1 MARGPGLTER
11 LKTASQRGEGSSA
24 CRLPPAKDPAMARG
38 SLRRWVWRFFLGA
51 LILAAASLGA
61 AGGLVAAYLKDLP
74 AVETLEEYRPS
85 LVTTLYGDDDQ
96 PFASLFE
103 QRRILVPLAQVPAH
117 LKQALLAVEDAQFYQ
132 HRGINPWA
140 ILRASWSNLRALHT
154 VEGASTITQQLA
166 RVLFLTPERSLAR
179 KIKEALLALQ
189 IERRYPKDT
198 ILELYINQIYLGH
211 GAYGFEA
218 AAQTYF
224 AKSVGG
230 LSLAEAAMLAGLP
243 SGPTKYS
250 PILDPDRARRRRDHV
265 LSRMVRVGYLTEAQA
280 AAAAREPMEGPRFA
294 RAPHGAP
301 YFVEYVRQ
309 QLEDQYGT
317 FAVYHGGLKVYTTLN
332 LHHQRAAEDAVIVG
346 LREIDKTRGYRR
358 SAAPAADRAHP
369 AHLNLRVGDI
379 VSGTVTR
386 LRPKALEVQVGRYR
400 GEIPFERL
408 AWTRLKDPAEAFTE
422 RMPVKVK
429 VLAVDEQRRAAQF
442 DLEQD
447 PAMDGAFLALD
458 PRTGGIK
465 AMVGGYSFERSKFNR
480 ALQAKRQ
487 PGSAFKPF
495 VYGAAFEQG
504 LTPATLLEDAPITFR
519 FRVNGELVGW
529 SPENYDHKYGG
540 PTTLRRGLERSI
552 NVMAV
557 RLIQKVG
564 ADPVIDFAH
573 RAGIAS
579 DLRREF
585 ALALGASEVTLLEM
599 VSAFGAFAAGGMR
612 YEPYAIRRVADHQ
625 GRTLDE
631 FQAEGKQVLRPDVAF
646 VLTNVLRGV
655 VERGTGAR
663 LRALNRPLAGKTG
676 TTSEATDVWFVGYTP
691 SLVAG
696 VWVGYDVKRSLGSHD
711 TSATLAV
718 PLWLR
723 FGQRAF
729 RDTPPEDFQP
739 PEGVVMVPVNPV
751 NGHPAS
757 PGDRTAIREYFI
769 QGTEPRAAAAGRP
782 ATGAAAEA
790 SPPPAAVPTNP
801 PHPAN

>member
-1 MARGPGLTER
+1 MT
-11 LKTASQRGEGSSA
+11 GET
-24 CRLPPAKDPAMARG
+24 M
-38 SLRRWVWRFFLGA
+38 RRWVVRLGLAA
-51 LILAAASLGA
+51 LVLAAALAGA
-61 AGGLVAAYLKDLP
+61 VGGLVAAYLSDLP
-74 AVETLEEYRPS
+74 ALETLEEYRPS

-103 QRRILVPLAQVPAH
+103 QRRILLPLAQVPAP
-117 LKQALLAVEDAQFYQ
+117 LKQALLAAEDAHFHQ

-140 ILRASWSNLRALHT
+140 ILRAFWANLRALHT
-154 VEGASTITQQLA
+154 VEGGSTITQQLA
-166 RVLFLTPERSLAR
+166 RVLFLTPERSLSR
-179 KIKEALLALQ
+179 KIKEALLAVQ
-189 IERRYPKDT
+189 IERRYGKDK
-198 ILELYINQIYLGH
+198 ILELYMNQIYLGN

-224 AKSVGG
+224 SKSVRDLTLG
-230 LSLAEAAMLAGLP
+230 EAAMLAGLP

-250 PILDPDRARRRRDHV
+250 PIVDPERARRRRDHV
-265 LSRMVRVGYLTEAQA
+265 LSRMVRVGFITPAQA
-280 AAAAREPMEGPRFA
+280 AAAAREPLDGPRFA
-294 RAPHGAP
+294 RGAQVAP

-309 QLEDQYGT
+309 QIEDRYGT

-332 LHHQRAAEDAVIVG
+332 PRLQRAAEDAVVGG
-346 LREIDKTRGYRR
+346 LRDIDKTRGLRR
-358 SAAPAADRAHP
+358 TAAPAAERPQP
-369 AHLNLRVGDI
+369 AYLSLKVGDI
-379 VSGTVTR
+379 VPGTVAR
-386 LRPKALEVQVGRYR
+386 VRPGAIEVRVGRYR
-400 GEIPFERL
+400 GEVPFARMG
-408 AWTRLKDPAEAFTE
+408 WTRLKNPAEAFGEGMT
-422 RMPVKVK
+422 VKVR
-429 VLAVDEQRRAAQF
+429 VVAVDEPRRAAQF
-442 DLEQD
+442 ELEQD
-447 PAMDGAFLALD
+447 PAMEGAFLALD
-458 PRTGGIK
+458 PRTGGIR

-519 FRVNGELVGW
+519 FRVNGALVEW

-564 ADPVIDFAH
+564 VDPVIEFAH
-573 RAGIAS
+573 KAGIES

-599 VSAFGAFAAGGMR
+599 VSAYGVFAAGGMR

-625 GRTLDE
+625 NRTLDE
-631 FQAEGKQVLRPDVAF
+631 FQPEGKPVLPPDVAF
-646 VLTNVLRGV
+646 VLTNVLKGV
-655 VERGTGAR
+655 VERGTGAK
-663 LRALNRPLAGKTG
+663 LRSLNRPLAGKTG

-696 VWVGYDVKRSLGSHD
+696 VWVGYDAKRSLGSHD

-723 FGQRAF
+723 FGQEAF
-729 RDTPPEDFQP
+729 QGVPQEEFQP
-739 PEGVVMVPVNPV
+739 PEGVVMVSVNPRT
-751 NGHPAS
+751 GHPAGA
-757 PGDRTAIREYFI
+757 GDQAAIHEYFI
-769 QGTEPRAAAAGRP
+769 PGTEPRAPAARP
-782 ATGAAAEA
+782 PAIGAAAEA
-790 SPPPAAVPTNP
+790 APAPAPPSPIQPTN
-801 PHPAN
+801 

>member
-1 MARGPGLTER
+1 M
-11 LKTASQRGEGSSA
+11 
-24 CRLPPAKDPAMARG
+24 
-38 SLRRWVWRFFLGA
+38 RRWMVRLGLGA
-51 LILAAASLGA
+51 LVLAAALAGA
-61 AGGLVAAYLKDLP
+61 AGGLLAAYLRDLP
-74 AVETLEEYRPS
+74 ALETLEEYRPS

-103 QRRILVPLAQVPAH
+103 QRRILLPLAQVPAP
-117 LKQALLAVEDAQFYQ
+117 LKQALLAAEDAHFYQ

-140 ILRASWSNLRALHT
+140 ILRAFWANLRALHT
-154 VEGASTITQQLA
+154 VEGGSTITQQLA
-166 RVLFLTPERSLAR
+166 RVLFLTPERSLPR
-179 KIKEALLALQ
+179 KIKEALLAVQ
-189 IERRYPKDT
+189 IERRYSKDK
-198 ILELYINQIYLGH
+198 ILELYMNQIYLGN

-224 AKSVGG
+224 SKSVRDLTLG
-230 LSLAEAAMLAGLP
+230 EAAMLAGLP

-250 PILDPDRARRRRDHV
+250 PILDPERARRRRDHV
-265 LSRMVRVGYLTEAQA
+265 LSRMLRVGFITPAQA
-280 AAAAREPMEGPRFA
+280 AAAAREPLDGPRFA
-294 RAPHGAP
+294 RGAQAAP

-309 QLEDQYGT
+309 QIEERYGT

-332 LHHQRAAEDAVIVG
+332 PRLQRAAEDAVIGG
-346 LREIDKTRGYRR
+346 LRDIDKTRGLRR
-358 SAAPAADRAHP
+358 GAAPAAQRPQP
-369 AHLNLRVGDI
+369 AYLSLKVGDI
-379 VSGTVTR
+379 VPGTVAR
-386 LRPKALEVQVGRYR
+386 VGPAAIEVQVGRYR
-400 GEIPFERL
+400 GEVPFARMG
-408 AWTRLKDPAEAFTE
+408 WTRLKNPAQAFAE
-422 RMPVKVK
+422 GMPVKVR
-429 VLAVDEQRRAAQF
+429 VVAVDEPRRAAHF

-447 PAMDGAFLALD
+447 PAMEGAFLALD

-495 VYGAAFEQG
+495 VYGAAFENG
-504 LTPATLLEDAPITFR
+504 FTPISILEDAPITFR
-519 FRVNGELVGW
+519 FRVNGELVEW
-529 SPENYDHKYGG
+529 SPENYDHKYHG
-540 PTTLRRGLERSI
+540 PTTLRRGLENSV

-564 ADPVIDFAH
+564 ADPVIEFAH
-573 RAGIAS
+573 KAGIES

-599 VSAFGAFAAGGMR
+599 VSAYGVFAAGGMR

-631 FQAEGKQVLRPDVAF
+631 FQPEGKPALRPDVAF
-646 VLTNVLRGV
+646 VLTNVLKGV
-655 VERGTGAR
+655 VERGTGAK

-723 FGQRAF
+723 FGQEAF
-729 RDTPPEDFQP
+729 QDVPPEDFQP
-739 PEGVVMVPVNPV
+739 PEGVVMVPVNPHT
-751 NGHPAS
+751 GRPTG
-757 PGDRTAIREYFI
+757 PGDQTAIREYFL
-769 QGTEPRAAAAGRP
+769 QGTEPRVAAAGRP
-782 ATGAAAEA
+782 AAIGAAAEA
-790 SPPPAAVPTNP
+790 APAPEAAPANPAHPTN
-801 PHPAN
+801 